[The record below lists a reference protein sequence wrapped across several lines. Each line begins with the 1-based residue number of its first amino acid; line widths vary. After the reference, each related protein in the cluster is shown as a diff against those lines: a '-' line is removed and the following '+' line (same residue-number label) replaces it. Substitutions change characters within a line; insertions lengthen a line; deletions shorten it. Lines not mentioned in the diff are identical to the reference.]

1 MNEKNKIE
9 IFVVMHKIVDLNKMN
24 LDKMYKR
31 LLVGKKSS
39 AEENIILDSTGENIS
54 EKNKFYCELTGLYWI
69 WKNVECEYVGL
80 CHYRRFFK
88 ENNKYL
94 TRNDILEILDKQQA
108 DIILPPKWYTIS
120 TVNEMYKKEHIASD
134 LDICREVIGE
144 IYPEYLNSFDKIM
157 EGGITNN
164 EIMNESK
171 NKTRQIRKK
180 RISTEDIIDYINW
193 SLITDNMKMIKNSS
207 LINVQKL
214 YKEQTGV
221 EVSLTFI
228 RNQKIK
234 MFKESA

>member
-1 MNEKNKIE
+1 
-9 IFVVMHKIVDLNKMN
+9 
-24 LDKMYKR
+24 
-31 LLVGKKSS
+31 
-39 AEENIILDSTGENIS
+39 
-54 EKNKFYCELTGLYWI
+54 
-69 WKNVECEYVGL
+69 
-80 CHYRRFFK
+80 
-88 ENNKYL
+88 
-94 TRNDILEILDKQQA
+94 
-108 DIILPPKWYTIS
+108 
-120 TVNEMYKKEHIASD
+120 
-134 LDICREVIGE
+134 
-144 IYPEYLNSFDKIM
+144 M
-157 EGGITNN
+157 ER

-234 MFKESA
+234 MFGEN

>member
-1 MNEKNKIE
+1 
-9 IFVVMHKIVDLNKMN
+9 
-24 LDKMYKR
+24 
-31 LLVGKKSS
+31 
-39 AEENIILDSTGENIS
+39 
-54 EKNKFYCELTGLYWI
+54 
-69 WKNVECEYVGL
+69 
-80 CHYRRFFK
+80 
-88 ENNKYL
+88 
-94 TRNDILEILDKQQA
+94 
-108 DIILPPKWYTIS
+108 
-120 TVNEMYKKEHIASD
+120 
-134 LDICREVIGE
+134 
-144 IYPEYLNSFDKIM
+144 M
-157 EGGITNN
+157 EG
-164 EIMNESK
+164 EKIMNESK

>member
-1 MNEKNKIE
+1 
-9 IFVVMHKIVDLNKMN
+9 
-24 LDKMYKR
+24 
-31 LLVGKKSS
+31 
-39 AEENIILDSTGENIS
+39 
-54 EKNKFYCELTGLYWI
+54 
-69 WKNVECEYVGL
+69 
-80 CHYRRFFK
+80 
-88 ENNKYL
+88 
-94 TRNDILEILDKQQA
+94 
-108 DIILPPKWYTIS
+108 
-120 TVNEMYKKEHIASD
+120 
-134 LDICREVIGE
+134 
-144 IYPEYLNSFDKIM
+144 M
-157 EGGITNN
+157 EGEITNN

-234 MFKESA
+234 MFGENL

>member
-1 MNEKNKIE
+1 ME
-9 IFVVMHKIVDLNKMN
+9 
-24 LDKMYKR
+24 
-31 LLVGKKSS
+31 
-39 AEENIILDSTGENIS
+39 
-54 EKNKFYCELTGLYWI
+54 
-69 WKNVECEYVGL
+69 
-80 CHYRRFFK
+80 
-88 ENNKYL
+88 
-94 TRNDILEILDKQQA
+94 
-108 DIILPPKWYTIS
+108 
-120 TVNEMYKKEHIASD
+120 
-134 LDICREVIGE
+134 GE
-144 IYPEYLNSFDKIM
+144 IMND
-157 EGGITNN
+157 

-234 MFKESA
+234 MFKDN

>member
-1 MNEKNKIE
+1 
-9 IFVVMHKIVDLNKMN
+9 
-24 LDKMYKR
+24 
-31 LLVGKKSS
+31 
-39 AEENIILDSTGENIS
+39 
-54 EKNKFYCELTGLYWI
+54 
-69 WKNVECEYVGL
+69 
-80 CHYRRFFK
+80 
-88 ENNKYL
+88 
-94 TRNDILEILDKQQA
+94 
-108 DIILPPKWYTIS
+108 
-120 TVNEMYKKEHIASD
+120 
-134 LDICREVIGE
+134 
-144 IYPEYLNSFDKIM
+144 M

-234 MFKESA
+234 MFGEN

>member
-1 MNEKNKIE
+1 
-9 IFVVMHKIVDLNKMN
+9 
-24 LDKMYKR
+24 
-31 LLVGKKSS
+31 
-39 AEENIILDSTGENIS
+39 
-54 EKNKFYCELTGLYWI
+54 
-69 WKNVECEYVGL
+69 
-80 CHYRRFFK
+80 
-88 ENNKYL
+88 
-94 TRNDILEILDKQQA
+94 
-108 DIILPPKWYTIS
+108 
-120 TVNEMYKKEHIASD
+120 
-134 LDICREVIGE
+134 
-144 IYPEYLNSFDKIM
+144 M
-157 EGGITNN
+157 EG

-234 MFKESA
+234 MFKCNNGVPL

>member
-1 MNEKNKIE
+1 MDVNN
-9 IFVVMHKIVDLNKMN
+9 
-24 LDKMYKR
+24 
-31 LLVGKKSS
+31 
-39 AEENIILDSTGENIS
+39 
-54 EKNKFYCELTGLYWI
+54 
-69 WKNVECEYVGL
+69 
-80 CHYRRFFK
+80 FFFFF
-88 ENNKYL
+88 
-94 TRNDILEILDKQQA
+94 
-108 DIILPPKWYTIS
+108 
-120 TVNEMYKKEHIASD
+120 
-134 LDICREVIGE
+134 
-144 IYPEYLNSFDKIM
+144 FDKIM
-157 EGGITNN
+157 EG

-234 MFKESA
+234 MFKDN

>member
-1 MNEKNKIE
+1 MDVN
-9 IFVVMHKIVDLNKMN
+9 N
-24 LDKMYKR
+24 L
-31 LLVGKKSS
+31 
-39 AEENIILDSTGENIS
+39 
-54 EKNKFYCELTGLYWI
+54 
-69 WKNVECEYVGL
+69 
-80 CHYRRFFK
+80 FFFF
-88 ENNKYL
+88 
-94 TRNDILEILDKQQA
+94 
-108 DIILPPKWYTIS
+108 
-120 TVNEMYKKEHIASD
+120 
-134 LDICREVIGE
+134 
-144 IYPEYLNSFDKIM
+144 FDKIM
-157 EGGITNN
+157 EG

>member
-1 MNEKNKIE
+1 
-9 IFVVMHKIVDLNKMN
+9 
-24 LDKMYKR
+24 
-31 LLVGKKSS
+31 
-39 AEENIILDSTGENIS
+39 
-54 EKNKFYCELTGLYWI
+54 
-69 WKNVECEYVGL
+69 
-80 CHYRRFFK
+80 
-88 ENNKYL
+88 
-94 TRNDILEILDKQQA
+94 
-108 DIILPPKWYTIS
+108 
-120 TVNEMYKKEHIASD
+120 
-134 LDICREVIGE
+134 
-144 IYPEYLNSFDKIM
+144 M
-157 EGGITNN
+157 EG

-234 MFKESA
+234 MCKESA

>member
-1 MNEKNKIE
+1 ME
-9 IFVVMHKIVDLNKMN
+9 
-24 LDKMYKR
+24 
-31 LLVGKKSS
+31 
-39 AEENIILDSTGENIS
+39 
-54 EKNKFYCELTGLYWI
+54 
-69 WKNVECEYVGL
+69 
-80 CHYRRFFK
+80 
-88 ENNKYL
+88 
-94 TRNDILEILDKQQA
+94 
-108 DIILPPKWYTIS
+108 
-120 TVNEMYKKEHIASD
+120 
-134 LDICREVIGE
+134 GE
-144 IYPEYLNSFDKIM
+144 IM
-157 EGGITNN
+157 NN

-234 MFKESA
+234 MFKDN

>member
-1 MNEKNKIE
+1 ME
-9 IFVVMHKIVDLNKMN
+9 
-24 LDKMYKR
+24 
-31 LLVGKKSS
+31 
-39 AEENIILDSTGENIS
+39 
-54 EKNKFYCELTGLYWI
+54 
-69 WKNVECEYVGL
+69 
-80 CHYRRFFK
+80 
-88 ENNKYL
+88 
-94 TRNDILEILDKQQA
+94 
-108 DIILPPKWYTIS
+108 
-120 TVNEMYKKEHIASD
+120 
-134 LDICREVIGE
+134 RE
-144 IYPEYLNSFDKIM
+144 
-157 EGGITNN
+157 ITNN

-234 MFKESA
+234 MFGDN

>member
-1 MNEKNKIE
+1 
-9 IFVVMHKIVDLNKMN
+9 
-24 LDKMYKR
+24 
-31 LLVGKKSS
+31 
-39 AEENIILDSTGENIS
+39 
-54 EKNKFYCELTGLYWI
+54 
-69 WKNVECEYVGL
+69 
-80 CHYRRFFK
+80 
-88 ENNKYL
+88 
-94 TRNDILEILDKQQA
+94 
-108 DIILPPKWYTIS
+108 
-120 TVNEMYKKEHIASD
+120 
-134 LDICREVIGE
+134 
-144 IYPEYLNSFDKIM
+144 M
-157 EGGITNN
+157 EGEITNN

-234 MFKESA
+234 MFGEN

>member
-1 MNEKNKIE
+1 
-9 IFVVMHKIVDLNKMN
+9 
-24 LDKMYKR
+24 
-31 LLVGKKSS
+31 
-39 AEENIILDSTGENIS
+39 
-54 EKNKFYCELTGLYWI
+54 
-69 WKNVECEYVGL
+69 
-80 CHYRRFFK
+80 
-88 ENNKYL
+88 
-94 TRNDILEILDKQQA
+94 
-108 DIILPPKWYTIS
+108 
-120 TVNEMYKKEHIASD
+120 
-134 LDICREVIGE
+134 
-144 IYPEYLNSFDKIM
+144 M
-157 EGGITNN
+157 ER

>member
-1 MNEKNKIE
+1 
-9 IFVVMHKIVDLNKMN
+9 
-24 LDKMYKR
+24 
-31 LLVGKKSS
+31 
-39 AEENIILDSTGENIS
+39 
-54 EKNKFYCELTGLYWI
+54 
-69 WKNVECEYVGL
+69 
-80 CHYRRFFK
+80 
-88 ENNKYL
+88 
-94 TRNDILEILDKQQA
+94 
-108 DIILPPKWYTIS
+108 
-120 TVNEMYKKEHIASD
+120 
-134 LDICREVIGE
+134 
-144 IYPEYLNSFDKIM
+144 M

-234 MFKESA
+234 MFGENL

>member
-1 MNEKNKIE
+1 
-9 IFVVMHKIVDLNKMN
+9 
-24 LDKMYKR
+24 
-31 LLVGKKSS
+31 
-39 AEENIILDSTGENIS
+39 
-54 EKNKFYCELTGLYWI
+54 
-69 WKNVECEYVGL
+69 
-80 CHYRRFFK
+80 
-88 ENNKYL
+88 
-94 TRNDILEILDKQQA
+94 
-108 DIILPPKWYTIS
+108 
-120 TVNEMYKKEHIASD
+120 
-134 LDICREVIGE
+134 
-144 IYPEYLNSFDKIM
+144 M
-157 EGGITNN
+157 EGK
-164 EIMNESK
+164 IMNESK

>member
-1 MNEKNKIE
+1 
-9 IFVVMHKIVDLNKMN
+9 
-24 LDKMYKR
+24 
-31 LLVGKKSS
+31 
-39 AEENIILDSTGENIS
+39 
-54 EKNKFYCELTGLYWI
+54 
-69 WKNVECEYVGL
+69 
-80 CHYRRFFK
+80 
-88 ENNKYL
+88 
-94 TRNDILEILDKQQA
+94 
-108 DIILPPKWYTIS
+108 
-120 TVNEMYKKEHIASD
+120 
-134 LDICREVIGE
+134 
-144 IYPEYLNSFDKIM
+144 M

-171 NKTRQIRKK
+171 NKIRQIRKK

-234 MFKESA
+234 MFKDN

>member
-1 MNEKNKIE
+1 
-9 IFVVMHKIVDLNKMN
+9 
-24 LDKMYKR
+24 
-31 LLVGKKSS
+31 
-39 AEENIILDSTGENIS
+39 
-54 EKNKFYCELTGLYWI
+54 
-69 WKNVECEYVGL
+69 
-80 CHYRRFFK
+80 
-88 ENNKYL
+88 
-94 TRNDILEILDKQQA
+94 
-108 DIILPPKWYTIS
+108 
-120 TVNEMYKKEHIASD
+120 
-134 LDICREVIGE
+134 
-144 IYPEYLNSFDKIM
+144 M

-164 EIMNESK
+164 GIMNESK
-171 NKTRQIRKK
+171 NKKRQIRKK

>member
-1 MNEKNKIE
+1 
-9 IFVVMHKIVDLNKMN
+9 
-24 LDKMYKR
+24 
-31 LLVGKKSS
+31 
-39 AEENIILDSTGENIS
+39 
-54 EKNKFYCELTGLYWI
+54 
-69 WKNVECEYVGL
+69 
-80 CHYRRFFK
+80 
-88 ENNKYL
+88 
-94 TRNDILEILDKQQA
+94 
-108 DIILPPKWYTIS
+108 
-120 TVNEMYKKEHIASD
+120 
-134 LDICREVIGE
+134 
-144 IYPEYLNSFDKIM
+144 M
-157 EGGITNN
+157 EG

-234 MFKESA
+234 MFKCNNGVPLA